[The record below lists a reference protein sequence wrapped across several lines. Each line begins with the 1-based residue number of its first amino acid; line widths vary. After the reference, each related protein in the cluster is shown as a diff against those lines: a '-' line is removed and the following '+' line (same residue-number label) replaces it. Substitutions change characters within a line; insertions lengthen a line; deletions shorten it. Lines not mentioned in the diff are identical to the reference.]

1 MDVKRQLF
9 YNEPNKKIKRH
20 PDLDLLFDIEC
31 ILISSLTK
39 KYQDY
44 DKIEDSEEIIDNILK
59 YINQFNLI
67 LNTLHEVS
75 FSKNSTMWK
84 QNRETWLKIHEYIP
98 FVFGYYDIVRQQL
111 EPYGISIGEYF
122 DVAIHGMAP
131 VDVINKGIYLNKMN
145 KIVNDFTWFYK
156 FSTENEIL
164 LESEKNTINII
175 TKYQESLEVIIYFY
189 RDVHTYLLNN
199 KATREDEKIDGQE
212 EEILLEK
219 NEKRIVEMGIYFN

>member
-1 MDVKRQLF
+1 MDQCDKSNTQV
-9 YNEPNKKIKRH
+9 KRH

-44 DKIEDSEEIIDNILK
+44 GKRKDAEEIIDNILK

-75 FSKNSTMWK
+75 FSKDSTMWK
-84 QNRETWLKIHEYIP
+84 QNRKTWLKIHEYIP
-98 FVFGYYDIVRQQL
+98 LIFGYYDTTRQNL
-111 EPYGISIGEYF
+111 EKRGRSIRRYF
-122 DVAIHGMAP
+122 DVAIHTLSP
-131 VDVINKGIYLNKMN
+131 VDVINKGMHLNKMK

-175 TKYQESLEVIIYFY
+175 TKYQESLEVIIFFY

-199 KATREDEKIDGQE
+199 KATKADEKEDGQE
-212 EEILLEK
+212 ENILLK
-219 NEKRIVEMGIYFN
+219 